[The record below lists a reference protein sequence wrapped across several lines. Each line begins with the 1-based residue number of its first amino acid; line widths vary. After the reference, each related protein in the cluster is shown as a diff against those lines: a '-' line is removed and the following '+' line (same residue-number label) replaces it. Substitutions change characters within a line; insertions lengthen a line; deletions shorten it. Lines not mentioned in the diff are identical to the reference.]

1 MKFTLLRVRVI
12 ERLRSM
18 PLERVLNRAWW
29 LIFGIMFVLL
39 AVDGLIFYGFGLGRA
54 PRPPT
59 PTGGD
64 PPRLNEELIR
74 SAASLSAER
83 RMQFQSASSTFANL
97 PNPFR

>member
-1 MKFTLLRVRVI
+1 MKFTLPRIRVI

-29 LIFGIMFVLL
+29 LIVGLLLVLL
-39 AVDGLIFYGFGLGRA
+39 AVDGLIFYGFGLGRVPA
-54 PRPPT
+54 PSIP
-59 PTGGD
+59 GGSD
-64 PPRLNEELIR
+64 SPRLDEELIR

-83 RMQFQSASSTFANL
+83 RVQFQSASSTFPNL